1 MKTVF
6 IFPGQG
12 SQSVGMGKDLY
23 EHSRLA
29 KDLYEKANDVL
40 GYDLTTLCFEGPED
54 KLKLTE
60 NTQPAIL
67 TTSIALLKL
76 FQQRSNIQPSYV
88 AGHSLGEYSALVC
101 AGALSFEDAVLSVH
115 KRGQYMQ
122 SAVPVGV
129 GTMAAIV
136 RTTEDVV
143 RELCDQVNRNG
154 HVVVNA
160 NINCPGQYVISG
172 HTEAVKD
179 VMKLAKEKRAMG
191 IPLAV
196 SAPFHSPLMQKAAD
210 ELENWLEDIKF
221 NDLDIPLINNADVEI
236 LTSGKEAKKSLI
248 KQMQAPV
255 RWEASMRKLIDMG
268 VDTFIEIGP
277 GKVLTGMLKRINR
290 EVKGINVFDL
300 ESMEEAVGILHRPA
314 SLVH

>member
-1 MKTVF
+1 MTDKMKTAF

-23 EHSRLA
+23 EQSSPA
-29 KDLYEKANDVL
+29 KELYDKANNVL
-40 GYDLTTLCFEGPED
+40 GYSISTLCFEGPED

-76 FQQRSNIQPSYV
+76 LQQRANISPSYV

-122 SAVPVGV
+122 SAVPIGV

-136 RTTEDVV
+136 RTTEDIVN
-143 RELCDQVNRNG
+143 ELCDKVSREG

-179 VMKLAKEKRAMG
+179 VMQLAKEKRAMG

-210 ELENWLEDIKF
+210 ELENWLNGIKF
-221 NDLDIPLINNADVEI
+221 NDLDIPLINNAEVKI
-236 LTSGKEAKKSLI
+236 LTSGEEAKRSLI

-255 RWEASMRKLIDMG
+255 KWEASMRKLIDMG

-277 GKVLTGMLKRINR
+277 GKVLTGMLKRISKD
-290 EVKGINVFDL
+290 VKGINVFDMASL
-300 ESMEEAVGILHRPA
+300 EEAVEIL
-314 SLVH
+314 V